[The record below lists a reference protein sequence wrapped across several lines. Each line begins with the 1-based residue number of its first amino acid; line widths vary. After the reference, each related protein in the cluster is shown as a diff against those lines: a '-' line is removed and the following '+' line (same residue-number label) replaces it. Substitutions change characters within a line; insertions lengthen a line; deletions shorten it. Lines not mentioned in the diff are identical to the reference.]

1 MLESVFFGLAVGSIM
16 KSLINT
22 GIVEFI
28 PLLFSDVI
36 EYVSLSGGG
45 YIDKNN
51 IFLLMEDDNLV
62 YVHHE

>member
-1 MLESVFFGLAVGSIM
+1 M